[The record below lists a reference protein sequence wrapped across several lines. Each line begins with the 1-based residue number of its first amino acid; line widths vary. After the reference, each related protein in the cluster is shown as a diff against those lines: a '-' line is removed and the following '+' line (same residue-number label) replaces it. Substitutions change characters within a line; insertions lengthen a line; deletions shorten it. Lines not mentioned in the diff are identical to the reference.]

1 MAYCQLGLLAGLTAT
16 LSDAR
21 ASARVTHGVGDL
33 LGAAPRVLDDAIRTG
48 TVRSRTIRSMSRLRS
63 GRGREIGGLGTWRAV
78 DDLVDFVAHR
88 LRPDVGLAVA
98 RAGDAGDARR
108 GEERFDLSVVQH
120 SQLAGEQLASFLR
133 DVPVAKGGVIVRKL
147 AHGDRAAL
155 AVLPDSE
162 LLPLSKTAVV
172 QTKRVAEIVN
182 QREGPRTGVRRVAVG
197 HTHQPLIGRL
207 SVRMRDQQRHEPQ
220 RVAFGPVRPARLVDP
235 IQFLPAPARAVGRD
249 NLPSLEMALDSG
261 PFEIGVPIVGQEA
274 LRSLPQIQP
283 IQQPRGVIGGAKTA
297 ETAQMAHQI
306 HAISA
311 EAQSREETAR
321 RQLALNLG
329 RGAIFHPD
337 DLAVGKDAVELRRR
351 AFGWPIEIK
360 TAYEVAGEIAVRIAG
375 IRRQIRGRRVGR
387 RRPDARLP
395 QRKFAHRGGARVV
408 HGPASLLP
416 RVGKRRLQCLVAEWQ
431 QPRSSGSRNSDARA
445 DGDPQPAD
453 HPRIQAIPAPSQPS
467 ASREWLNEPTRS
479 VSPILST
486 N

>member
-88 LRPDVGLAVA
+88 LRPDVGVAVA
-98 RAGDAGDARR
+98 GAGDAGDARR
-108 GEERFDLSVVQH
+108 GEERFDLGVVQH

-133 DVPVAKGGVIVRKL
+133 DVPVAKGGAIVRKL
-147 AHGDRAAL
+147 AHGDHAAL

-182 QREGPRTGVRRVAVG
+182 QREGPRTGLRRVAV
-197 HTHQPLIGRL
+197 
-207 SVRMRDQQRHEPQ
+207 
-220 RVAFGPVRPARLVDP
+220 GPVRPARLVDP
-235 IQFLPAPARAVGRD
+235 IQFPPAPARAVGRD
-249 NLPSLEMALDSG
+249 DLPPLEMALDGG
-261 PFEIGVPIVGQEA
+261 PFEIGVPIVGQER

-311 EAQSREETAR
+311 EAQSREEPTR

-351 AFGWPIEIK
+351 AFGWSVEIN

-375 IRRQIRGRRVGR
+375 IRRQLRGRRVGR

-408 HGPASLLP
+408 DGPASLLP
-416 RVGKRRLQCLVAEWQ
+416 RVGKRRLQCLAAEWQ
-431 QPRSSGSRNSDARA
+431 QPRSSGNRNSDARA

-453 HPRIQAIPAPSQPS
+453 HPRIRAIPAPSQPS
-467 ASREWLNEPTRS
+467 SGREWLNEPTRS

-486 N
+486 TYGLLASG